1 MFPLA
6 AHRKA
11 TGFSLGAAQVR
22 VDVFIDFQ
30 CPFCRLFELSSG
42 PTLAELV
49 ADQLISIVY
58 HPMNFLDEA
67 STTHYSTRAAASSG
81 CAADQG
87 QFLPY
92 AHELFVSQP
101 PEGGPR
107 AERRRAG
114 RRRPGRGAD
123 RPGVRYL
130 PGRSALPGLAG
141 VRDRACLRTRDQ
153 RDADRTGGR
162 HDGQARR
169 ADDHRRGRRTGR
181 PLTGAVASAATIRRA
196 RARRV
201 PEVTKLTLPYRLA
214 TCLRGALRGILSP
227 WLTTPHG
234 TRLSTTR

>member
-1 MFPLA
+1 MTHPITPSHVPAGSTPEGDGILV
-6 AHRKA
+6 
-11 TGFSLGAAQVR
+11 GGGPVR

-101 PEGGPR
+101 PEGGPGLSDAELVAVGR
-107 AERRRAG
+107 AVGLTDPAFATCQAEAPYLDWPSYVTARAFG
-114 RRRPGRGAD
+114 LGVNGTPTVLVAGTMVRPDA
-123 RPGVRYL
+123 
-130 PGRSALPGLAG
+130 
-141 VRDRACLRTRDQ
+141 RTIT
-153 RDADRTGGR
+153 A
-162 HDGQARR
+162 
-169 ADDHRRGRRTGR
+169 
-181 PLTGAVASAATIRRA
+181 AVAAQS
-196 RARRV
+196 
-201 PEVTKLTLPYRLA
+201 
-214 TCLRGALRGILSP
+214 G
-227 WLTTPHG
+227 H
-234 TRLSTTR
+234 